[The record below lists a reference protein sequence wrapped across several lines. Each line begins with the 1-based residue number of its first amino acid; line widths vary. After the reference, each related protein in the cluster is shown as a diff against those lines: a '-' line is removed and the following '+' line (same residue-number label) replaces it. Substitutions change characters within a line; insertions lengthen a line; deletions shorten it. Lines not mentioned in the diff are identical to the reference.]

1 MKIRLKYQKKNNVYL
16 IVMMAIAIL
25 LYVWNPYPVRIIVLF
40 GALYYLIKSL
50 DIELYPKIPWLWT
63 AILFGTGSF
72 LSVCL
77 MQHIILDNELYPE
90 TEKKILFLNVLIA
103 AAIYFTFHFFIR
115 NAGIAAMVA
124 HIFLVSLAFLNNYV
138 YAFRQN
144 EFMFSDLTSMGT
156 GLSVA
161 LNYRLYMF
169 KRGEYAILISIL
181 FVALVRKLHIR
192 FRRKWRPLVDLGA
205 VIVLFLIVGAKSK
218 ALETQTWEQKG
229 SKQNGYLLNYYL
241 SVKDTFIKAPDGY
254 SEEAVSSLEAE
265 YGDETDATTSIGHS
279 DKNPTIIFI
288 MDESFA
294 DLSVLGSL
302 QTNEDVMPFIHSM
315 SDNTV
320 KGYAL
325 SSVFGAKTPN
335 SEWEFLTGN
344 SMAFLPSGSVVYQQ
358 YIKKNPTSLV
368 SDLKNDG
375 YTAVAMHPYFA
386 SGWRR
391 STLYPG
397 FGFDETHFMDD
408 GYFDETKI
416 MREYIT
422 DQELF
427 DKMIA
432 RFEQKQPDEKL
443 FLMGITMQNHGGY
456 KDYYSNF
463 TNSITQYNSPAS
475 YDANQ
480 YLSLAHETDNAVRN
494 LINYFQNVDEPVEI
508 VFFGDHQP
516 SLDELFYYR
525 LNGKGMSG
533 LTMDELENFFK
544 VPFFIWTNYETEAK
558 TVDVTSL
565 NFLSTMTLER
575 AGYTDLPAYN
585 EFLKD
590 LNQVIPAMNFRGY
603 YSKTY
608 GQFIHYE
615 DAPAEEKEWLEKYEI
630 LQYNNM
636 FDKRHKSKVFFP
648 YLTGQ

>member
-1 MKIRLKYQKKNNVYL
+1 
-16 IVMMAIAIL
+16 MAIAIL
-25 LYVWNPYPVRIIVLF
+25 LYIWNHYPLMVLIMF

-50 DIELYPKIPWLWT
+50 DIKLYDKVPWLWT
-63 AILFGTGSF
+63 SILFGTGSF
-72 LSVCL
+72 LSVWL
-77 MQHIILDNELYPE
+77 MQHIILDNELFPE
-90 TEKKILFLNVLIA
+90 TTKKILFLNILIA
-103 AAIYFTFHFFIR
+103 AAIYFTFHLFIR
-115 NAGIAAMVA
+115 NPGIAAMTA
-124 HIFLVSLAFLNNYV
+124 HIFLVSVAFLNNYV

-144 EFMFSDLTSMGT
+144 EFMFSDLTSVGT

-161 LNYRLYMF
+161 LNYHLYMY

-181 FVALVRKLHIR
+181 FVALIRKFKIR
-192 FRRKWRPLVDLGA
+192 FRKKWRPLVDLG
-205 VIVLFLIVGAKSK
+205 VIIVLFLIVGAKSEK
-218 ALETQTWEQKG
+218 METQTWEQKG
-229 SKQNGYLLNYYL
+229 SKENGYLLNYYL
-241 SVKDTFIKAPDGY
+241 SVRDTFIKAPDGY
-254 SEEAVSSLEAE
+254 SEEAVSALEAE
-265 YGDETDATTSIGHS
+265 YGDGTDATTSIGKS

-294 DLSVLGSL
+294 DLSVLGNL

-358 YIKKNPTSLV
+358 YIKKRPTSLV

-375 YTAVAMHPYFA
+375 YTTVAMHPYFA
-386 SGWRR
+386 AGWRR
-391 STLYPG
+391 STLYPR

-416 MREYIT
+416 LRKYIT

-432 RFEQKQPDEKL
+432 RFEQKQPGEKL

-456 KDYYSNF
+456 NDFYPGF

-494 LINYFQNVDEPVEI
+494 LINYFQDVDEPVEI

-516 SLDELFYYR
+516 SLNEMFYYR

-544 VPFFIWTNYETEAK
+544 VPFFIWTNYETESE

-565 NFLSTMTLER
+565 NFLSTMALER
-575 AGYTDLPAYN
+575 AGYQDLPAYN

-590 LNQVIPAMNFRGY
+590 LNEVIPAMNFRGY

-608 GQFIHYE
+608 SQFIHYE
-615 DAPAEEKEWLEKYEI
+615 DAPGEEKEWIEKYKI

-636 FDKRHKSKVFFP
+636 FDRRHKSKVFFP